1 MSGELVVAIVATV
14 IAAGA
19 LVLSVI
25 AFRQNRK
32 LADRS
37 DGIQDR
43 LAAVEEAR
51 RLDEL
56 RPALGMTATR
66 DGGGITLTI
75 CNDGGL
81 DLEHVQLLA
90 AVQAPQVIK
99 RGVRS
104 LVGTFYPLRM
114 GASEAMSVAFDPNED
129 GGQLVLR
136 LRLKTAVDE
145 WEQTVRCDVPD
156 SKDMDLILRQAYIK
170 QKLRS
175 PAEVSD
181 EPTP

>member
-1 MSGELVVAIVATV
+1 MSGELIVAIVAAV

-19 LVLSVI
+19 LVLSVVAI
-25 AFRQNRK
+25 RQNRK
-32 LADRS
+32 QADRS
-37 DGIQDR
+37 DRIQNR
-43 LAAVEEAR
+43 LAAVEEGR

-56 RPALGMTATR
+56 RPALAMAATR
-66 DGGGITLTI
+66 GGGGFTLTLS
-75 CNDGGL
+75 NDGGL
-81 DLEHVQLLA
+81 DLEHVQILA
-90 AVQAPQVIK
+90 AVNAPPVIT

-104 LVGTFYPLRM
+104 LVGAFYPLRM
-114 GASEAMSVAFDPNED
+114 GASETMSVAFDPNED

-156 SKDMDLILRQAYIK
+156 SKDMDLILRHAYIE

-175 PAEVSD
+175 PAEASN
-181 EPTP
+181 EPAP